1 VPSKK
6 QSDTSQEKKRHKPRY
21 FVDRNLGSI
30 ILPKLLRDAGLT
42 IVVHDDVYQQ
52 DERDP
57 WIFYECGKKKLVVV
71 TSDTLFMKS
80 FPHMAAIAVARTSV
94 IGFTNNNYKAEVRAC
109 AFVKA
114 RGRIE
119 KALTAHRG
127 RYFIGIVGTGGE
139 FRIRAESPI
148 PSRKT
153 CDAKDWASY
162 ERVCTQEGL
171 LALAPRH

>member
-1 VPSKK
+1 
-6 QSDTSQEKKRHKPRY
+6 
-21 FVDRNLGSI
+21 
-30 ILPKLLRDAGLT
+30 
-42 IVVHDDVYQQ
+42 VHDDVYKQ

-80 FPHMAAIAVARTSV
+80 FPHMAAIAVAMTSV
-94 IGFTNNNYKAEVRAC
+94 VAFSNNNYKSEVRGS
-109 AFVKA
+109 AFIKA
-114 RGRIE
+114 RKLIE
-119 KALTAHRG
+119 KAHATHKA
-127 RYFIGIVGTGGE
+127 RYFIGIVGTGGT

-153 CDAKDWASY
+153 CDEKDWASY

-171 LALAPRH
+171 LALAPKH